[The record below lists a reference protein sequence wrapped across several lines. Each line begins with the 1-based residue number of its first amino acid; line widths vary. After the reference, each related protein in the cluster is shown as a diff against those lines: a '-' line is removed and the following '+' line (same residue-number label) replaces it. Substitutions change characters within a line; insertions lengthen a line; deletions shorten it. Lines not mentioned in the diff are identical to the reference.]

1 MQNRTLVTV
10 IEARNFPG
18 LNEMTFTDFYL
29 YVLILLQIYT
39 LSRMHSYQRQRG
51 VVIVG

>member
-10 IEARNFPG
+10 IEVRNFPWFC
-18 LNEMTFTDFYL
+18 EMIFTVFYL
-29 YVLILLQIYT
+29 HVLILLQIYT
-39 LSRMHSYQRQRG
+39 LSRMHAYQRQRG